1 MEGRTFWVDRHGN
14 IYGPFTPQPD
24 GFPNAGEVVQFYRV
38 ANRLSTKELAVRWG
52 TKQRWIETMEH
63 DNNVPTNITRR
74 RALASLLGIPP
85 FLLGLASLEDYFVKH
100 EAAAAAAPAFQQ
112 VRINALDLSESRRT
126 LRYAWELYYASDA
139 ESAREA
145 VYHETAR
152 LERLATTSST
162 QQPEILDLLTH
173 FDHLTV
179 NIAREMQDNNSP
191 QVKNSASRMIE
202 LAHSTNNPDLI
213 AVTRYRRGNWYFEQG
228 DLSAAQID
236 LEAVVPFAERSQ
248 GSVKGIVLLGTGLVR
263 AHAAQTQTDVQAAMK
278 VIDDSGGIVRAGVE
292 DVDEYNMRF
301 TEGWYHLTRAE
312 ALIALGR
319 LDPSLYEQAFE
330 ALDLA
335 DEVTPATFPRRH
347 AYIDAFYAQ
356 ASFDTGELDVA
367 ASTALRS
374 LRQSQAV
381 KSTYNIARLAKL
393 YRQLAES
400 KHKTSKEVKLLG
412 QELAKI
418 KMVK

>member
-1 MEGRTFWVDRHGN
+1 MEGRTFWVDKHGN
-14 IYGPFTPQPD
+14 VYGPFTPQPD
-24 GFPNAGEVVQFYRV
+24 GFPSAGEVVQFYRV
-38 ANRLSTKELAVRWG
+38 ANRLSTKELAARWG
-52 TKQRWIETMEH
+52 VKQRWIETMEH
-63 DNNVPTNITRR
+63 DNTVPTNITRR
-74 RALASLLGIPP
+74 RALASILGIPP

-100 EAAAAAAPAFQQ
+100 EATAAAAPAFQQ
-112 VRINALDLSESRRT
+112 VRINTLDLSESRRA
-126 LRYAWELYYASDA
+126 LRYAWDLYYASDA

-145 VYHETAR
+145 VYHESAR

-173 FDHLTV
+173 FDQLSI
-179 NIAREMQDNNSP
+179 NIAREMQDADSP
-191 QVKNSASRMIE
+191 RVKNSANRMVE
-202 LAHSTNNPDLI
+202 LAYSTANPDLI
-213 AVTRYRRGNWYFEQG
+213 AITQHRRGMLTFETG
-228 DLSAAQID
+228 DPSVARID
-236 LEAVVPFAERSQ
+236 LEATVPFAERSQ
-248 GSVKGIVLLGTGLVR
+248 GSVKGIVLLGTGLTR
-263 AHAAQTQTDVQAAMK
+263 AHAAQMQTDVQAAMK
-278 VIDDSGGIVRAGVE
+278 LIDVSGSIVRAGAE
-292 DVDEYNMRF
+292 DADEYNVRF

-312 ALIALGR
+312 ALITLGR

-335 DEVTPATFPRRH
+335 DEATPATFPRRH

-381 KSTYNIARLAKL
+381 KSAYNIARLAKL

-400 KHKTSKEVKLLG
+400 KNKASKEVKLLG
-412 QELAKI
+412 QELARSKWG
-418 KMVK
+418 K